1 MSICYKGLSAKVQ
14 PMSVSIFISETNVF
28 FQMANSIDWQLIQQI
43 VQPDLEKTEKGFW
56 WLGRKINMRIHLS
69 AMLLQVLL
77 KLSDRKLEELINHT
91 PQYQV
96 FCGLGIVPG
105 WKKSPDHTKVEEF
118 RNRLTVETHKK
129 IGDYVLLL
137 AVEYGFA
144 DPSTLDVDSTVQEA
158 NMAYPSDATLMK
170 KMALKCIKALDF
182 MKDAGK
188 KYLPKNIS
196 IDIKTIIKKS
206 QKYFFAAKNMAIEKK
221 RKIFAEYHSIVKSEL
236 KDFIE
241 FAEELSP
248 QAINALPWNYRE
260 SINQIKEDGWRYLLD
275 VAHFVRNHTIKA
287 GKILSFKMRAVACIK
302 KGKIGK
308 EKEFGRVFQLGRIGG
323 NFLVAYTSTSIKMDD
338 KESLPAIL
346 IEHQEIFG
354 KEVLKSVT
362 TDKGYYSQK
371 NINFVKENTG
381 SADGLQRP
389 VTIKDQ
395 VVGPHK
401 EELYNRR
408 SGVEP
413 VIGHAKQFGLG
424 KSKMKSDEATLASGY
439 RSVSGFNLH
448 QFKRNLEGI

>member
-1 MSICYKGLSAKVQ
+1 MRI
-14 PMSVSIFISETNVF
+14 PIFISETNVF
-28 FQMANSIDWQLIQQI
+28 FKMANSIDWELVQQI
-43 VQPDLEKTEKGFW
+43 VQPDLEKTEKRFW
-56 WLGRKINMRIHLS
+56 WFGRKINMRIHLGV
-69 AMLLQVLL
+69 MLLQVLL
-77 KLSDRKLEELINHT
+77 KLSDRKLEELVNQT

-96 FCGLGIVPG
+96 FCGNGAVPG
-105 WKKSPDHTKVEEF
+105 WKKSPDHTKIEKF
-118 RNRLTVETHKK
+118 RNRLSVETHKR

-144 DPSTLDVDSTVQEA
+144 DPSILDVDSTVQEA

-170 KMALKCIKALDF
+170 KMALKCAKALDF
-182 MKDAGK
+182 MKNAGK
-188 KYLPKNIS
+188 KYLPKDIS
-196 IDIKTIIKKS
+196 IDTKEIIKQS

-221 RKIFAEYHSIVKSEL
+221 REIFSKYHSCVKSEL
-236 KDFIE
+236 KDFIK

-248 QAINALPWNYRE
+248 EEIRKLPWNYQE
-260 SINQIKEDGWRYLLD
+260 SVNQIKKDGRRYLLD
-275 VAHFVRNHTIKA
+275 VAHFVRNQTIKP
-287 GKILSFKMRAVACIK
+287 GKILSFKMREVACIK
-302 KGKIGK
+302 KGKI
-308 EKEFGRVFQLGRIGG
+308 GRVFQLGRIGG

-338 KESLPAIL
+338 KESLPAVL
-346 IEHQEIFG
+346 TEHQEIFG

-371 NINFVKENTG
+371 NINFVKENIG

-395 VVGPHK
+395 VVGPQK

-424 KSKMKSDEATLASGY
+424 KSKMKSDKATLASGY
-439 RSVSGFNLH
+439 RSVAGFNLH
-448 QFKRNLEGI
+448 QIKRNFEGI